1 MGKDRR
7 KVIKWIVLVMAMM
20 LVGIGAAFALTI
32 PGFGKGEKVKAVNG
46 TVIIPIKLV
55 SDGEAHFYR
64 FVDAGKDIGFFVVKG
79 SDGVL
84 HAAFDACDVC
94 FHEKKGYSQQGDFMI
109 CRNCNKKFSIGRIGP
124 HSTGGCNPSHLDHVN
139 DGKYIILK
147 IADLKTG
154 ARFF

>member
-7 KVIKWIVLVMAMM
+7 KVIKWMVLVMAMM
-20 LVGIGAAFALTI
+20 LIGIGAAFALTI

-46 TVIIPIKLV
+46 TVMIPIKKV

-94 FHEKKGYSQQGDFMI
+94 FQGEEGVLT
-109 CRNCNKKFSIGRIGP
+109 GRGN
-124 HSTGGCNPSHLDHVN
+124 S
-139 DGKYIILK
+139 
-147 IADLKTG
+147 
-154 ARFF
+154 

>member
-7 KVIKWIVLVMAMM
+7 KAIKWMVLVMAML

-32 PGFGKGEKVKAVNG
+32 PGFGKGEKVQAVTG
-46 TVIIPIKLV
+46 SVMIPINKV
-55 SDGEAHFYR
+55 ADGEAHFYR

-79 SDGVL
+79 SDGAL

-94 FHEKKGYSQQGDFMI
+94 FREKKGYSRQGEFMI
-109 CRNCNKKFSIGRIGP
+109 CRNCNKKFASNMIGRTGG
-124 HSTGGCNPSHLDHVN
+124 GGCNPSHLDHAN
-139 DGKYIILK
+139 DGKNIIIK
-147 IADLKTG
+147 TVDLKTG